1 MSRHRTTR
9 RCFLYPCPSQRLT
22 QDPQGII
29 RGWGRSASSSDAFG
43 LLRVL
48 NCRSQ
53 KDITASVF
61 AHLNQ
66 FPALALF
73 NVEDCNLG
81 SNDVQVARDHGWDY
95 RAGKNIRDWLAVGD
109 STRANWDLIIHTS
122 FKVGGAFSKK
132 ILTAEDVQT
141 IDASPVLHM
150 SVGATQS
157 DALIDVRGKWSLR
170 SFNRGDRKSVDS
182 IGFQKKRP
190 LDRTFASAIGMTCKK
205 PTLRASKHQNMDDV
219 LAEFGG

>member
-1 MSRHRTTR
+1 MSRYRTSR
-9 RCFLYPCPSQRLT
+9 PCFLYPCPSQKLT
-22 QDPQGII
+22 QNFQGII

-53 KDITASVF
+53 KDITTSVF

-81 SNDVQVARDHGWDY
+81 ANDVQVARDHGWDH
-95 RAGKNIRDWLAVGD
+95 RAGKDFRDWLVVGGSTGARWD
-109 STRANWDLIIHTS
+109 SIIHTS

-132 ILTAEDVQT
+132 ILTAEDVQA
-141 IDASPVLHM
+141 IDASPVLHL
-150 SVGATQS
+150 SVGAASS
-157 DALIDVRGKWSLR
+157 DALVDVRGNRSLR
-170 SFNRGDRKSVDS
+170 SFNRGDRKSVDT
-182 IGFQKKRP
+182 IGFPKKRP
-190 LDRTFASAIGMTCKK
+190 LDRTFTSNIGVSCKK